1 MSLIPRSIDS
11 ASPLAPAIQHA
22 SHASS
27 LDIPH
32 GHVGPYWLP
41 GTGRLIWWTGRVAI
55 GLRHE
60 SPPRADGMTV
70 SEQWVQ
76 QLLIDTQPRGWV
88 N

>member
-1 MSLIPRSIDS
+1 MSPNPRSIDT
-11 ASPLAPAIQHA
+11 ASPSKPAIQHA

-60 SPPRADGMTV
+60 NAPRADGMST